1 VFINQCFDVFSRK
14 GGMMDR
20 SATMGGNS
28 PLGNNANPLSNPA
41 GDARVEGA
49 AQTAHRTV
57 DTIADTATT
66 QVHRAVNT
74 AVEAATSAAEWASS
88 VPEQAKQVQ
97 TKITEAACNS
107 IRARPISTVLG
118 ALVIG
123 YLLGRLARL

>member
-1 VFINQCFDVFSRK
+1 
-14 GGMMDR
+14 MDR

-57 DTIADTATT
+57 DSIADKATT
-66 QVHRAVNT
+66 QVEHVSGTVHRAVNT
-74 AVEAATSAAEWASS
+74 AAEAATSAAEWASS

>member
-1 VFINQCFDVFSRK
+1 
-14 GGMMDR
+14 MDR
-20 SATMGGNS
+20 STTTGGNS
-28 PLGNNANPLSNPA
+28 PLGSNTTPLSNPA
-41 GDARVEGA
+41 GNAMVEGA

-57 DTIADTATT
+57 DSIAEKATT
-66 QVHRAVNT
+66 QVDRVSGTAHRALNT
-74 AVEAATSAAEWASS
+74 AAEAATSAAEWASS

-107 IRARPISTVLG
+107 IRARPISSVAG